1 VIVVDASAVYGALV
15 LGGDHPELRACL
27 LSEDVLHTPY
37 LLDVEV
43 LHALRRAERVGT
55 VSPDLVHEARHEL
68 SQLSLIRY
76 PEYLLT
82 DAMWDLR
89 HNITAY
95 DATYI
100 TLAEALG
107 ATLVT
112 CDAKLARAPGHAAT
126 IELY

>member
-1 VIVVDASAVYGALV
+1 VIVVDASAMYRTLV
-15 LGGDHPELRACL
+15 FGNDHPGLRARL
-27 LSEDVLHTPY
+27 LSEEVLHAPY
-37 LLDVEV
+37 LLDVEM
-43 LHALRRAERVGT
+43 LHALRRAERFGI
-55 VSPDLVHEARHEL
+55 VSPDRVYETRNEL
-68 SQLSLIRY
+68 SQLSLVRY

-89 HNITAY
+89 NNISTY
-95 DATYI
+95 DATYV